1 MSLLSEAKGTKTF
14 PKYAMVYV
22 HISGKELKRGVAK
35 LLGAFT
41 TRKYS
46 GNEKL
51 VNRRISCIKIS
62 LIPPFV

>member
-41 TRKYS
+41 TA
-46 GNEKL
+46 NILEIQKL
-51 VNRRISCIKIS
+51 VDRRLFCIKIS